1 MEAHCPAQ
9 DRGNVSAEAAPLVCG
24 NCGEKMQL
32 SPLVSVV
39 LLFAPGL
46 KRPYP
51 LLPGEEYKLCTT
63 CDAIFNFVSRAAEA
77 HPSTR
82 ESSVGPWSKALVIF
96 DNAAGSEVRAKRPA
110 EARA

>member
-1 MEAHCPAQ
+1 
-9 DRGNVSAEAAPLVCG
+9 VSAEAADLKCG

-39 LLFAPGL
+39 LIFAPL
-46 KRPYP
+46 LQRPYP
-51 LLPGEEYKLCTT
+51 LLPAEDYRLCTT
-63 CDAIFNFVSRAAEA
+63 CDAIFNFVSKAAEA

-82 ESSVGPWSKALVIF
+82 ESAVGPWSKAIVVY
-96 DNAAGSEVRAKRPA
+96 DSGDGAEVRAKRAA

>member
-1 MEAHCPAQ
+1 MSAQ
-9 DRGNVSAEAAPLVCG
+9 AADLKCG

-32 SPLVSVV
+32 SPLIALV

-46 KRPYP
+46 QRPYP
-51 LLPGEEYKLCTT
+51 LLPAEDYRLCTT
-63 CDAIFNFVSRAAEA
+63 CDAIFNFVSKAAEA

-82 ESSVGPWSKALVIF
+82 ESAVGPWSRALVVY
-96 DNAAGSEVRAKRPA
+96 DSGDGAEVHPRRHV